1 LGRGEGKEVKMPF
14 SKVMYSPRFKRA
26 AVYGNGQCNFRCR
39 GCSYNL
45 NLPTKASGPA
55 LLTVERV
62 KEVLAGLDV
71 ERVHFLGGEPTLNP
85 DLAEVARFA
94 HEELGACT
102 KIGHSN
108 GSVLPPE
115 HIDAI
120 SVSIKAFDEAIHRE
134 YTGVSNAPVLA
145 NFEAMYR
152 RGMQVDASTVFIPGL
167 VGLEEIERI
176 ARFIASLDP
185 EIPYHITGYVPV
197 PGAPWRAPTR
207 EEVEEAAEVARRYL
221 AYVTFSALTLD
232 DILHI
237 RERDIRYRSVRVA

>member
-1 LGRGEGKEVKMPF
+1 
-14 SKVMYSPRFKRA
+14 MYSSRFKRA
-26 AVYGNGQCNFRCR
+26 AVYGDGRCNFCCQ

-45 NLPTKASGPA
+45 NLPTKASRPA

-62 KEVLAGLDV
+62 KEVLTGLDM

-94 HEELGACT
+94 HEELSLFT

-108 GSVLPPE
+108 GSIMPPE

-120 SVSIKAFDEAIHRE
+120 SVSIKALDDARHRA

-152 RGMQVDASTVFIPGL
+152 RGIRVDASSVFIPGL

-185 EIPYHITGYVPV
+185 EIPYHIIGYVPI
-197 PGAPWRAPTR
+197 PDAPWRAPTK
-207 EEVEEAAEVARRYL
+207 EEVEEAAEVAKRYL
-221 AYVTFSALTLD
+221 AHVTFSALSAD
-232 DILHI
+232 DFLHL
-237 RERDIRYRSVRVA
+237 RERDVRYQSVRVA

>member
-1 LGRGEGKEVKMPF
+1 MPF
-14 SKVMYSPRFKRA
+14 SMVTYSRRFKRA
-26 AVYGNGQCNFRCR
+26 NIYSDGRCNFRCR

-45 NLPTKASGPA
+45 NPPTKASGPA

-62 KEVLAGLDV
+62 KEVLTELDV

-94 HEELGACT
+94 HKELGLFT

-108 GSVLPPE
+108 GSNMPPD
-115 HIDAI
+115 HIDAV
-120 SVSIKAFDEAIHRE
+120 SVSIKAFDDALHRE

-145 NFEAMYR
+145 NFKTMYQ
-152 RGMQVDASTVFIPGL
+152 RGIQVDASSVFIPEFIDLG
-167 VGLEEIERI
+167 EIERI
-176 ARFIASLDP
+176 VRFIASLDP

-207 EEVEEAAEVARRYL
+207 EEVEEAADVARRYL
-221 AYVTFSALTLD
+221 AHVTFSALTQD
-232 DILHI
+232 DLLHL
-237 RERDIRYRSVRVA
+237 RERDVRYQSVRVA

>member
-1 LGRGEGKEVKMPF
+1 MPF
-14 SKVMYSPRFKRA
+14 SKVTYSSRFKRA
-26 AVYGNGQCNFRCR
+26 AVYGDGRCNFRCQ
-39 GCSYNL
+39 GCSYRL
-45 NLPTKASGPA
+45 KPAEGAGP
-55 LLTVERV
+55 LLGVEEV
-62 KEVLAGLDV
+62 KDVLAGLDV

-94 HEELGACT
+94 HRELGAFT

-108 GSVLPPE
+108 GSIMPPE

-120 SVSIKAFDEAIHRE
+120 SVSIKALDDAKHRA

-145 NFEAMYR
+145 NFKAMYR
-152 RGMQVDASTVFIPGL
+152 RGIRVDASSVFIPGL

-185 EIPYHITGYVPV
+185 EIPYHIIGYVPA
-197 PGAPWRAPTR
+197 PDAPWRAPTR

-221 AYVTFSALTLD
+221 AHVTFSALSAD
-232 DILHI
+232 DFLHL
-237 RERDIRYRSVRVA
+237 RERDVRYQSVRVA